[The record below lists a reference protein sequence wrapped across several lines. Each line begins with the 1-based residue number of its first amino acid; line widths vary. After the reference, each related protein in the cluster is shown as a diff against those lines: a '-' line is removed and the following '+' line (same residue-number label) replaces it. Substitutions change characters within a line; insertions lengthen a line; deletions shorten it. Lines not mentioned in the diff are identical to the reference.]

1 MVKKRERGRVL
12 NHKPQKMLDRF
23 QFVILVGC
31 LVALSFGT
39 CSYLFP
45 VPPVISDELKRNC
58 GCFNE
63 KAIITNP
70 LPPSPPQP
78 KEPNEAEE
86 FKWLSL
92 DQATRE
98 KRRDVVVQELTQSF
112 ARAKAEYIGMGWFE
126 WDGRHYGF
134 LDALDIVLKEK
145 QTMWSIRETFKR
157 EDLSRFIVE
166 PL

>member
-1 MVKKRERGRVL
+1 M
-12 NHKPQKMLDRF
+12 
-23 QFVILVGC
+23 
-31 LVALSFGT
+31 GT

-58 GCFNE
+58 GCFND

-70 LPPSPPQP
+70 LKEPLVFIG
-78 KEPNEAEE
+78 EPNEAQE
-86 FKWLSL
+86 FKRLSA
-92 DQATRE
+92 DEATKN
-98 KRRDVVVQELTQSF
+98 KRRDVVVQELRESF
-112 ARAKAEYIGMGWFE
+112 ARAKAEYLGMGWFE

-134 LDALDIVLKEK
+134 LDALDIVMKEK